1 MKKHTKQILS
11 LLLALVMVVGLCA
24 CGKTGGT
31 SSEQPDDGAPK
42 KLTVGLTFK
51 SNVISYDDNALT
63 KYLED
68 KLNIDLEFVFFSSTA
83 AEAKTQLS
91 TMVAGGE
98 KLPDV
103 MFGISLTD
111 VERNTYGDDG
121 YFVDLAPYFDD
132 PDWELA
138 KEYQFHENLKKYAG
152 EQTYNRALYEP
163 RSPKGAL
170 YSWPASCASYTDQPI
185 AHTYINTVW
194 LDKLGLEMPT
204 TYEELKVVLEA
215 FKTQDPNG
223 NGQPDEIPMIGT
235 NHNYNYIDHYIMNN
249 FGEYVNDRTFY
260 NVDDN
265 GKVYIPY
272 TTDEYRDGLRALRE
286 LVDAGYLSTLTWTIA
301 SSSELNP
308 LWTPADGVAKLG
320 VVAGHITLRTDASSE
335 IVKEYNVLPPLE
347 GSYAPIMPLSISKNY
362 FITTDCE
369 DFDTA
374 AHFLMEFST
383 LETARRTRHGEPG
396 VDWDEVI
403 NYSTQTP
410 MVRYRD
416 GKNPYAGQTS
426 STWGVVGPFVGNY
439 NEGSPWA
446 GGANPNPP
454 DPNYVPTPGEWRGE
468 MLGAVGQAVLAAA
481 EENNPAVTYIALSYT
496 EDEIE
501 ENGAKYTEIYSYVRE
516 SRAQFAT
523 GALDIDDDA
532 TWAKYCKTIEDLG
545 IATLLKTTQAVYD
558 RQK

>member
-1 MKKHTKQILS
+1 MKKHAKQLLS

-42 KLTVGLTFK
+42 KLTVGLAFK

-68 KLNIDLEFVFFSSTA
+68 KLNIDIEFVFFSSTSD
-83 AEAKTQLS
+83 EAKTQLS
-91 TMVAGGE
+91 TMVAGGD

-103 MFGISLTD
+103 LFNFDLTD
-111 VERNTYGDDG
+111 IERNTYGQDG
-121 YFVDLAPYFDD
+121 YFMDLAPYFDD

-138 KEYQFHENLKKYAG
+138 KEYKFHENMKEFAG
-152 EQTYNRALYEP
+152 EAAYARALYEP
-163 RSPKGAL
+163 RDPKGAL

-185 AHTYINTVW
+185 AHTYINATW
-194 LDKLGLEMPT
+194 LDKLGLEIPT

-235 NHNYNYIDHYIMNN
+235 NHNYNYIDHYIMNS
-249 FGEYVNDRTFY
+249 FGEYVNDRVFY
-260 NVDDN
+260 NVDEN

-272 TTDEYRDGLRALRE
+272 NTDEYRDGLRALNE
-286 LVDAGYLSTLTWTIA
+286 LVEAGYLSSLTWTMSA
-301 SSSELNP
+301 GKELNP
-308 LWTPADGVAKLG
+308 LWTPADGVAKVG
-320 VVAGHITLRTDASSE
+320 VVAGHVTLRTDGTSE
-335 IVKEYNVLPPLE
+335 LVKQYVSLPPLE
-347 GSYAPIMPLSISKNY
+347 GAYAPIMPPSISDTFY
-362 FITTDCE
+362 ITTDCE

-374 AHFLMEFST
+374 ANFLMEFST

-396 VDWDEVI
+396 VDWEEVI

-410 MVRYRD
+410 MVRYYEGR
-416 GKNPYAGQTS
+416 NPYAGQTS
-426 STWGVVGPFVGNY
+426 STWATVGPFVGNY

-446 GGANPNPP
+446 AGGDPNPP
-454 DPNYVPTPGEWRGE
+454 VETTEPTVTEYRSFL
-468 MLGAVGQAVLAAA
+468 LGDIGQKVLAHAA
-481 EENNPAVTYIALSYT
+481 ENNPAVTYIALSYT

-501 ENGAKYTEIYSYVRE
+501 ENGAKYTELYNYVRE
-516 SRAQFAT
+516 ARAQFAT

-532 TWAKYCKTIEDLG
+532 AWASYCKTIEDLG
-545 IATLLKTTQAVYD
+545 AATLIKTTQAVYD